1 MAGPSVTKLIRR
13 LPESSNG
20 WSQLRCICH
29 VGTIYVDQEG
39 DNIADVRFC
48 LARFGEDV
56 NLVLARFWDEVRS
69 SGFTVVPVFSH
80 GLPPRLPLSTAR
92 SIAAALQVID
102 LEPGSALEA
111 RWKEV
116 ADRLHVSWPKRF
128 QSAA

>member
-80 GLPPRLPLSTAR
+80 GLPPRRALSTRR
-92 SIAAALQVID
+92 SIAAALETIT
-102 LEPGSALEA
+102 LEPGSQMEM

-116 ADRLHVSWPKRF
+116 ACDLGVAWPRRL
-128 QSAA
+128 QAA

>member
-1 MAGPSVTKLIRR
+1 MASDEDFFSHTSGGFVLYSAK
-13 LPESSNG
+13 
-20 WSQLRCICH
+20 
-29 VGTIYVDQEG
+29 EG
-39 DNIADVRFC
+39 DTVSGCRFA

-56 NLVLARFWDEVRS
+56 NRVLEQFWEEQP
-69 SGFTVVPVFSH
+69 SGNFVVVPVFSH